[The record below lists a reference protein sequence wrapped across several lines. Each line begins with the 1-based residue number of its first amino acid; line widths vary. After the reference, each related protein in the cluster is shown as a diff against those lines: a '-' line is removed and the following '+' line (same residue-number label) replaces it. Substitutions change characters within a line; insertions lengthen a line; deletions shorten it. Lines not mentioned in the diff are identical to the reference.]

1 MNNVGDVWLGIRA
14 CVLVFNRPTYDYFYG
29 LCPISEWLKTL
40 CEKVEAKSTQSR
52 ESQAVCQGSWL
63 RLGDLVGVGPRN
75 RELKRCVR

>member
-40 CEKVEAKSTQSR
+40 CREVEAKSTQSR
-52 ESQAVCQGSWL
+52 ESS
-63 RLGDLVGVGPRN
+63 
-75 RELKRCVR
+75 K